1 MISDESKLV
10 EIFNNHYIG
19 IVESTMGTP
28 PTALGDPSDPSKDS
42 DTVREIIDT
51 FYSHPSVVKIRDFM
65 TSSTLGPFSLPLAT
79 KEEVNKILKNI
90 DASKSC
96 GPDKIPPKIAKIS
109 ANILDTPLT
118 NIINENVRD
127 SKFSENAKH
136 ANVPPIY
143 KKSVRTCKLNYR
155 PVSLLNI
162 FSKVLERWTKDKME
176 TFVNDILSMFI
187 SAYRKNYSS
196 NHVLLRLLEEWKKHL
211 DEKKFVGAVLM
222 DLSKAFDCIPH
233 DLLIAKMD
241 AYGFDFN
248 TLVFF
253 YSYLK
258 RRKIYS
264 KLCFINAKNIEW
276 NVG

>member
-155 PVSLLNI
+155 PI
-162 FSKVLERWTKDKME
+162 
-176 TFVNDILSMFI
+176 
-187 SAYRKNYSS
+187 
-196 NHVLLRLLEEWKKHL
+196 
-211 DEKKFVGAVLM
+211 
-222 DLSKAFDCIPH
+222 
-233 DLLIAKMD
+233 
-241 AYGFDFN
+241 
-248 TLVFF
+248 
-253 YSYLK
+253 
-258 RRKIYS
+258 
-264 KLCFINAKNIEW
+264 
-276 NVG
+276 